1 MRQLASRTSKSTSEI
16 AAVVTKNTQ
25 LTTSA
30 TSMMNEVEG
39 IALEGKQQLA
49 EVTLV
54 MGEIRSGAENVS
66 AIVSQLSVNNN

>member
-1 MRQLASRTSKSTSEI
+1 
-16 AAVVTKNTQ
+16 
-25 LTTSA
+25 
-30 TSMMNEVEG
+30 MMNEVEG